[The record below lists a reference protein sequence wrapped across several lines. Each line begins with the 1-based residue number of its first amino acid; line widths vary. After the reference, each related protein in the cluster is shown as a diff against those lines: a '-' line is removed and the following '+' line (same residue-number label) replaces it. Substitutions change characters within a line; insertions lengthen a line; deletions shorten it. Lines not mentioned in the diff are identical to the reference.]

1 MSILI
6 FSVRGP
12 HALMTRS
19 NVVFV
24 MDQLRGA
31 QKDMTNFVVIS
42 SHHQPNVLDIG
53 IREKGCESKRSHGRD
68 SDQLAGENR
77 PCRPL

>member
-1 MSILI
+1 MSVLI

-12 HALMTRS
+12 RALTTRS

-31 QKDMTNFVVIS
+31 QEMTNIVVIS
-42 SHHQPNVLDIG
+42 SHLWPNVLDT
-53 IREKGCESKRSHGRD
+53 RVR
-68 SDQLAGENR
+68 
-77 PCRPL
+77 